1 MPATFGDVY
10 GQLCERWTDPRER
23 GRQFEPL
30 VERVLRTDR
39 IFRERYA
46 AVWRWSEWPGRQS
59 GDIGV
64 DIVAQRLD
72 GGLTAI
78 QCKCYDPDSTLYEQ
92 NLATFLA
99 YTNADFD
106 ERLIIS
112 TTPNWSRNLL
122 ALISNQQPPVQRL
135 DLFGLEATTIDWD
148 AYLED
153 DAAPL
158 AERPRKE
165 VRPHQQRA
173 IDGVFAGFE
182 EHDRGK
188 LIMACGTGKTFTA
201 LRVAEEQAGAGGCVI
216 FAAPSISLVA
226 QALREWT
233 ADAATPIRAF
243 AVCSDPKVGR
253 GDEDGGARL
262 RLADPG
268 DDRSV
273 SSRQSRC
280 SRRAGPAHRGIQHLP
295 VDGRDPQRRSERL
308 RLTANSRRA
317 TGSEVGSTMTFAILN
332 GSWRQPK

>member
-1 MPATFGDVY
+1 M
-10 GQLCERWTDPRER
+10 
-23 GRQFEPL
+23 
-30 VERVLRTDR
+30 
-39 IFRERYA
+39 
-46 AVWRWSEWPGRQS
+46 WRWSEWPGRHS

-64 DIVAQRLD
+64 DIVAQRPD

-78 QCKCYDPDSTLYEQ
+78 QCKCYDPNSTLYEQ

-173 IDGVFAGFE
+173 LDGVFAGFARAARDSAGPTTLKQRKFRSPRRRPQLALAVIHASLLGLVSAS
-182 EHDRGK
+182 EHHQHS
-188 LIMACGTGKTFTA
+188 LE
-201 LRVAEEQAGAGGCVI
+201 LR
-216 FAAPSISLVA
+216 
-226 QALREWT
+226 
-233 ADAATPIRAF
+233 
-243 AVCSDPKVGR
+243 
-253 GDEDGGARL
+253 
-262 RLADPG
+262 
-268 DDRSV
+268 
-273 SSRQSRC
+273 SRC
-280 SRRAGPAHRGIQHLP
+280 GSCCASHPMAAELDRIDSRY
-295 VDGRDPQRRSERL
+295 
-308 RLTANSRRA
+308 
-317 TGSEVGSTMTFAILN
+317 
-332 GSWRQPK
+332 